1 MIASNFKEKLIFLV
15 PILLITAIL
24 YIMIATSI
32 YVSMSDWRSYKI
44 SLNFVGLRNYV
55 ELFSNPRFYAALR
68 NNIIW
73 IALFMI
79 PTSFLGLLIAYI
91 MVLTGKELIF
101 RTVFLLPTAISMTV
115 AGTLWVWM
123 YASEGAINTLLKIF
137 NLGFLTRPWIS
148 DPSTALYALIFVT
161 IWQYLGFAVIIFEAA
176 IKGIDPSLI
185 EAAQIDGASSLRIF
199 WDIVVPQ
206 VRHGFLVAVPLLA
219 LSALKI
225 FDIVYVATRGG
236 PGLATDV
243 LGYFMWETAFW
254 SRFMADGAA
263 IATIIF
269 AISLG
274 IVIPYALIA
283 LRRWFG

>member
-1 MIASNFKEKLIFLV
+1 MFSSELREKLVFLT
-15 PILLITAIL
+15 PILFVISIL
-24 YIMIATSI
+24 YVMIGISI
-32 YVSMSDWRSYKI
+32 YVSMSDWRSYQI
-44 SLNFVGLRNYV
+44 SLNFVGLRNY
-55 ELFSNPRFYAALR
+55 EALFSNPRFYTALR
-68 NNIIW
+68 NNIMW
-73 IALFMI
+73 IILFMG
-79 PTSFLGLLIAYI
+79 PTSILGLIIAYI
-91 MVLTGKELIF
+91 MVSTGKEIIF
-101 RTVFLLPTAISMTV
+101 RTIFLLPTAISMTV

-123 YASEGAINTLLKIF
+123 YARDGAINTVLKT
-137 NLGFLTRPWIS
+137 LGLSFIVKPWIS

-185 EAAQIDGASSLRIF
+185 EAAQIDGASSFQIF
-199 WDIVVPQ
+199 WDVVVPQ

-254 SRFMADGAA
+254 QRFMADGAA

-274 IVIPYALIA
+274 IVIPYALVA
-283 LRRWFG
+283 LRRWFR

>member
-1 MIASNFKEKLIFLV
+1 MFSSELREKLIFLA
-15 PILLITAIL
+15 PILFVITIL
-24 YIMIATSI
+24 YVMIVVSI
-32 YVSMSDWRSYKI
+32 YVSMSDWRSYQI
-44 SLNFVGLRNYV
+44 SLNFVGLRNY
-55 ELFSNPRFYAALR
+55 EALFSNPRFYTALR

-73 IALFMI
+73 IILFMG
-79 PTSFLGLLIAYI
+79 PTSILGLVIAYI
-91 MVLTGKELIF
+91 MVSTGKEMIF
-101 RTVFLLPTAISMTV
+101 RTIFLLPTAISMTV

-123 YASEGAINTLLKIF
+123 YAENGAINTLLKAL
-137 NLGFLTRPWIS
+137 NLGFLARPWIS
-148 DPSTALYALIFVT
+148 DPSIALYALIFVT
-161 IWQYLGFAVIIFEAA
+161 IWQYLGFAIIIFEAA
-176 IKGIDPSLI
+176 IKGVDPSLI
-185 EAAQIDGASSLRIF
+185 EAAQIDGASSFQIF
-199 WDIVVPQ
+199 WDVIVPQ

-254 SRFMADGAA
+254 QRFMADGAA

-274 IVIPYALIA
+274 IVIPYALMA
-283 LRRWFG
+283 LRRWFR